1 MQPLPPRE
9 ISGFRE
15 AELRAAETKAG
26 QPGWDMLA
34 RKVALEG
41 GITIGEGGLA
51 QLLLGTRLQD
61 TVLPRTPALTTS

>member
-9 ISGFRE
+9 SSVFRE

-34 RKVALEG
+34 REVAVPWRVG
-41 GITIGEGGLA
+41 S
-51 QLLLGTRLQD
+51 
-61 TVLPRTPALTTS
+61 P